1 VLELVAELFVRR
13 ASGLVREL
21 EWYDV
26 MIWAI
31 ACPAASGMTYYAA
44 KMLGDPSAY
53 GGDPVL
59 AFVIAGLTWL
69 PLIGAF
75 MIIASSF
82 PRTGS
87 LYVFVSRTVHPI
99 LGYIPF
105 WYFIIGGGA
114 AMVSG
119 FILFIGIKAMAGAW
133 TVAGLVSG
141 HKELIDIVNIIT
153 DPWKQFY
160 IAIALVIFLCLL
172 NVFGVRV
179 IKVFM
184 RVITIIPLVITI
196 LVLLGLFIVGRDA
209 ALQNWDRIFGA
220 GTAKTIMDAA
230 FKGGEYNG
238 ITVEPLKKVPLW
250 EGTYSML
257 LWTLWAWT
265 GFEAVTFVGS
275 EVKHPTRSYV
285 KGYIGAFIAIM
296 LLYAANA
303 YLVPLAGNYDFIAAY
318 SYLKMDY
325 PDVLSSIL
333 KGLPTPDPS
342 VPFTASVAFAH
353 PSLHPMLIMVIALLI
368 GFAYFLWYLNTAVVC
383 WVAGVRGFFA
393 MAFDRALPEK
403 LASVS
408 ARLAAPTWANLLTA
422 FIAFLGVVFTLLDA
436 MGSALAA
443 GVVAFM
449 DFSCLFFVWPVGL
462 ALILI
467 PWWRPDLF
475 KQMTC
480 QSKALL
486 VFVGSLTFMIGWFY
500 MVFTAYTEIP
510 VVATNILVGII
521 GIWAFA
527 AMAARNRRRGIEI
540 EKIYYEIPPA

>member
-1 VLELVAELFVRR
+1 
-13 ASGLVREL
+13 
-21 EWYDV
+21 
-26 MIWAI
+26 
-31 ACPAASGMTYYAA
+31 
-44 KMLGDPSAY
+44 
-53 GGDPVL
+53 
-59 AFVIAGLTWL
+59 
-69 PLIGAF
+69 
-75 MIIASSF
+75 
-82 PRTGS
+82 
-87 LYVFVSRTVHPI
+87 
-99 LGYIPF
+99 
-105 WYFIIGGGA
+105 
-114 AMVSG
+114 
-119 FILFIGIKAMAGAW
+119 MAGAL

-141 HKELIDIVNIIT
+141 HKELIDLAYIVT

-160 IAIALVIFLCLL
+160 IAIALIVFLLIL
-172 NVFGVRV
+172 NMFGVRL

-184 RVITIIPLVITI
+184 RIITIIPLAITI
-196 LVLLGLFIVGRDA
+196 TVLLGLFIVGRDA

-220 GTAKTIMDAA
+220 GTAEAIMNAA

-238 ITVEPLKKVPLW
+238 VAVEPLQKVPLW

-275 EVKHPTRSYV
+275 EVKHPTKSYA

-318 SYLKMDY
+318 SYLKMEY
-325 PDVLSSIL
+325 PDVLASIL

-342 VPFTASVAFAH
+342 VPFVASVAFAH
-353 PSLHPMLIMVIALLI
+353 PTLHSMLVTVIALLI
-368 GFAYFLWYLNTAVVC
+368 GFAYFLWYLNTAIVC
-383 WVAGVRGFFA
+383 WVAGIRGFFA

-408 ARLAAPTWANLLTA
+408 ARFAAPTWANVLTA
-422 FIAFLGVVFTLLDA
+422 FVAFLGAVFTLLDA

-449 DFSCLFFVWPVGL
+449 DFSCLIFVWPVGL

-480 QSKALL
+480 QSKVLL
-486 VFVGSLTFMIGWFY
+486 VFVGSLTFMIGWFF
-500 MVFTAYTEIP
+500 MIFTAYTEIP
-510 VVATNILVGII
+510 VILTNILVGVV

-527 AMAARNRRRGIEI
+527 GMAARNRRKGIEI

>member
-1 VLELVAELFVRR
+1 
-13 ASGLVREL
+13 
-21 EWYDV
+21 
-26 MIWAI
+26 
-31 ACPAASGMTYYAA
+31 
-44 KMLGDPSAY
+44 
-53 GGDPVL
+53 
-59 AFVIAGLTWL
+59 
-69 PLIGAF
+69 
-75 MIIASSF
+75 
-82 PRTGS
+82 
-87 LYVFVSRTVHPI
+87 
-99 LGYIPF
+99 
-105 WYFIIGGGA
+105 
-114 AMVSG
+114 
-119 FILFIGIKAMAGAW
+119 
-133 TVAGLVSG
+133 
-141 HKELIDIVNIIT
+141 
-153 DPWKQFY
+153 
-160 IAIALVIFLCLL
+160 
-172 NVFGVRV
+172 
-179 IKVFM
+179 
-184 RVITIIPLVITI
+184 
-196 LVLLGLFIVGRDA
+196 
-209 ALQNWDRIFGA
+209 
-220 GTAKTIMDAA
+220 
-230 FKGGEYNG
+230 
-238 ITVEPLKKVPLW
+238 
-250 EGTYSML
+250 
-257 LWTLWAWT
+257 
-265 GFEAVTFVGS
+265 
-275 EVKHPTRSYV
+275 
-285 KGYIGAFIAIM
+285 M

-342 VPFTASVAFAH
+342 VPLVASVALAH
-353 PSLHPMLIMVIALLI
+353 PLLHPMLIMVITLLI

-393 MAFDRALPEK
+393 MAFDRAMPEK

-521 GIWAFA
+521 GIWVFA